1 MTAVVSWQSPPP
13 HFPDRG
19 PGLPGHCS
27 ACPQRLLQARK
38 GSRPPG
44 PSANAIILGSD
55 CGGRRGCNQS
65 ECRGPSP
72 VAPRGCRTA
81 GSPGCCAATSNVG
94 TAGRG
99 RGQSRPRSG
108 SREKPGLSAW
118 PPGLRGPARLAPLDV
133 QLCAV
138 TRDAFPRP
146 AGVGAGASHGESWAH
161 QQQGPRPRPPQRWR
175 GHPAAARCPGRA
187 SPFVVGLDCRS
198 PVKAA
203 RGAGAG
209 SRARVIIQSR
219 EVTPRLRG
227 PSASG
232 REREHGFPTPDC
244 VARCAPCLAPGPW
257 AVVAAGLVIGTPRGS
272 VRRDFRPRWS
282 PPGTLL
288 GPPRRPGDHT
298 ATTRPEPLGPA
309 GRPLPTETPRPTA
322 TRPLPPAALS
332 EAQWRLV

>member
-108 SREKPGLSAW
+108 SRERPGLSAW
-118 PPGLRGPARLAPLDV
+118 PPGLRGPARPAPLDV

-146 AGVGAGASHGESWAH
+146 AGAGAGASHRESWAH

-175 GHPAAARCPGRA
+175 GHPAAAQCPGRA

-209 SRARVIIQSR
+209 SHARVIIQSR

-232 REREHGFPTPDC
+232 RER
-244 VARCAPCLAPGPW
+244 AR
-257 AVVAAGLVIGTPRGS
+257 
-272 VRRDFRPRWS
+272 
-282 PPGTLL
+282 
-288 GPPRRPGDHT
+288 
-298 ATTRPEPLGPA
+298 
-309 GRPLPTETPRPTA
+309 LPHP
-322 TRPLPPAALS
+322 
-332 EAQWRLV
+332 